1 MSKRILHISDSH
13 NFHQQFPMSR
23 FEGIDIVVHSGDC
36 SNYRDLVLNE
46 REVRNFIL
54 WYKEVPVKHKIYV
67 AGNHDTSI
75 DKRRVTPADFHE
87 AGITYLENNGTTI
100 EGIKFWGSPYTP
112 TFGNWSFMKSRETIN
127 RVWEHIP
134 KDTDVL
140 IVHGPPKGIRDL
152 SHDKDGVLEF
162 CGDGSLMKAVL
173 KLQPKFMLFGH
184 IHNSP
189 GCYNQ
194 GISHHSNISTV
205 FSNGACVDD
214 GKFDRGLTS
223 FGNILEI

>member
-1 MSKRILHISDSH
+1 M
-13 NFHQQFPMSR
+13 
-23 FEGIDIVVHSGDC
+23 
-36 SNYRDLVLNE
+36 
-46 REVRNFIL
+46 
-54 WYKEVPVKHKIYV
+54 
-67 AGNHDTSI
+67 
-75 DKRRVTPADFHE
+75 
-87 AGITYLENNGTTI
+87 
-100 EGIKFWGSPYTP
+100 
-112 TFGNWSFMKSRETIN
+112 
-127 RVWEHIP
+127 WEHIP

-162 CGDGSLMKAVL
+162 CGDGALMKAVL

-194 GISHHSNISTV
+194 GISHHSNIPTV

-214 GKFDRGLTS
+214 GRFDRGLTS

>member
-1 MSKRILHISDSH
+1 M
-13 NFHQQFPMSR
+13 
-23 FEGIDIVVHSGDC
+23 
-36 SNYRDLVLNE
+36 DLVLNE
-46 REVRNFIL
+46 KEVRDFIE
-54 WYKEVPVKHKIYV
+54 WYKEVPVKHKIYL

-75 DKRRVTPADFHE
+75 DRRRVTPADFHE

-162 CGDGSLMKAVL
+162 CGDGALMKAVL

-194 GISHHSNISTV
+194 GISHHSSISTV

-214 GKFDRGLTS
+214 GRFDRGLTS